1 MYDEISE
8 TLAEKGEAAIF
19 SSSFPRTR
27 LSPERL
33 EVYKKRLDD
42 LIDEFIA
49 EKPDPHGQ
57 VYGLFTTLFLAPQYL
72 QGEQSSASS
81 RPPVSDG
88 GIS

>member
-1 MYDEISE
+1 MLDWWLNLS
-8 TLAEKGEAAIF
+8 LSVCWRKGV
-19 SSSFPRTR
+19 S
-27 LSPERL
+27 ERL

-72 QGEQSSASS
+72 QGEQSSASA